1 MNWLV
6 HAINIYWA
14 HENKIKQRVESRI
27 LRHDGMEQP
36 LFQNLKKFT

>member
-1 MNWLV
+1 MNQLV